1 MTADFNR
8 GRLTLA
14 ILAPAVFVA
23 VTAILMSLV
32 VLYVLAPEGTGADAG
47 LARIGDNLAL
57 VIVTGSGVPVAQL
70 RSAITIWGLIVPVVV
85 IVIAGVVAWR
95 ISGRVQE
102 KLEES
107 ERAVI
112 AADEERN
119 RRLQEV
125 IHELRTPLAVMG
137 TNLELAGDGVDESAA
152 RYVDAAHRAVSR
164 MARTVDDLAG
174 HGALAVETGDTPTD
188 LGELAESTAL
198 EHVGP
203 GQSRGVRI
211 ALQSEEKVI
220 LDRVDPA
227 AVRTVVGNLLSN
239 AIRLAPAGSKVTVDW
254 GTLDDWAWLSVTDQ
268 GPGLAP
274 HHHARAFE
282 RGWQGDHDRDR
293 HEGSGLGLTIARQL
307 TEAQGGMVTLAS
319 EEGGG
324 ATFTM
329 WLPLDVEAEM
339 TLVVDA
345 DLVHPRVE
353 PWMRSAVTA

>member
-1 MTADFNR
+1 MTGDFNR
-8 GRLTLA
+8 GRLTLV

-23 VTAILMSLV
+23 VTTILMALV
-32 VLYVLAPEGTGADAG
+32 VLYVLTPDGGGADAG
-47 LARIGDNLAL
+47 LARVGDNLAL
-57 VIVTGSGVPVAQL
+57 IIVTNSGIPVAQL

-95 ISGRVQE
+95 TSGRVQQTVE
-102 KLEES
+102 AS
-107 ERAVI
+107 ERLVI
-112 AADEERN
+112 AADEERD

-137 TNLELAGDGVDESAA
+137 TNLELAGDGVDGASAS
-152 RYVDAAHRAVSR
+152 YVDAARRAVGR

-174 HGALAVETGDTPTD
+174 HGALSVETGETPTD

-203 GQSRGVRI
+203 GQARGVQI
-211 ALQSEEKVI
+211 AVQSEEKVV

-227 AVRTVVGNLLSN
+227 ALRTVVGNFLSN
-239 AIRLAPAGSKVTVDW
+239 AIRLAPAGSMVTLDW
-254 GTLDDWAWLSVTDQ
+254 GTINDWAWLAVTDQ

-274 HHHARAFE
+274 HHHARVFE

-307 TEAQGGMVTLAS
+307 TEAQGGMVTVAS

-329 WLPLDVEAEM
+329 WLPLDVDADVA
-339 TLVVDA
+339 LVVDS

-353 PWMRSAVTA
+353 PWVGPVVTA